1 MEAAQ
6 DENKTTHLNQ
16 ILARCSPH
24 VMEENRWHHHT
35 FGLCFG
41 HILRYLDHTQKYRM
55 WNNVDM
61 IRNLET
67 DEIKL

>member
-41 HILRYLDHTQKYRM
+41 HILRYLDLTLVVQ
-55 WNNVDM
+55 
-61 IRNLET
+61 L
-67 DEIKL
+67 